1 MRLRII
7 GGILLVILL
16 VTAYVVL
23 SKTGALAVLM
33 DERKLQALVRDLG
46 WYGPAVLI
54 GLMATAIVM
63 SPIPSAPIALAAGMA
78 YGHAW
83 GTLFVVIGAETGSL
97 IAFAIGR
104 MVGYEVLHRW
114 LGERLQTI
122 KFFGSQNMMTATVFI
137 SRLLPFISFDVVSY
151 AAGLTPLLFWRFAL
165 ATLAGI
171 IPISFLLAH
180 FGSEIALGD
189 SETIMPTV
197 LLLGGITLLPF
208 LGKWL
213 WSRFWLGKKTG
224 CR

>member
-1 MRLRII
+1 MRLRLI
-7 GGILLVILL
+7 GGIIVVILL
-16 VTAYVVL
+16 VTAYVFL

-33 DERKLQALVRDLG
+33 DETKLHALVRDLG
-46 WYGPAVLI
+46 WYGPVVLI

-83 GTLFVVIGAETGSL
+83 GTIFVAIGAEIGAI
-97 IAFAIGR
+97 IAFVIGR
-104 MVGYEVLHRW
+104 MVGYAVLHRW
-114 LGERLQTI
+114 FGERLQTV

-137 SRLLPFISFDVVSY
+137 SRLLPFLSFDVVSY
-151 AAGLTPLLFWRFAL
+151 MAGFTPLLFWRFAL

-197 LLLGGITLLPF
+197 LLLGGVTLLPF

-213 WSRFWLGKKTG
+213 WDRFWLGRKTG
-224 CR
+224 RR